1 VDIEEQTDCKAND
14 ERCLVFK
21 NGIFVGDVQSVSSK
35 RRKINGFGTF
45 SYASSRD
52 SLNGKIYRGNFV
64 NGERSGFGTMLRN
77 DIVLY
82 RGFWSK
88 DKKHG
93 MGEAFEADGILVYQ
107 GQWKHGMKHA
117 ERRLL

>member
-1 VDIEEQTDCKAND
+1 
-14 ERCLVFK
+14 
-21 NGIFVGDVQSVSSK
+21 
-35 RRKINGFGTF
+35 
-45 SYASSRD
+45 
-52 SLNGKIYRGNFV
+52 
-64 NGERSGFGTMLRN
+64 MLRN